1 MRFIPSKLE
10 VKKIRES
17 IPNLSNEDY
26 RIIILNGHGAIEGG
40 IVIKGD
46 IRNKPTIRQAKN
58 APVVLPKLP
67 NGMWY
72 FAQGYPGTSTMMCK
86 RVDTA
91 QFQNLNH
98 QRKRN
103 KARREPST
111 KTVKLVKPSVKKEHS
126 KTLSSS

>member
-1 MRFIPSKLE
+1 MRFIPSKPE
-10 VKKIRES
+10 VKQIRNS
-17 IPNLSNEDY
+17 IPNLSNNDY

-40 IVIKGD
+40 IVIQGQIK
-46 IRNKPTIRQAKN
+46 NQPTVKQAKN

-98 QRKRN
+98 QRKR
-103 KARREPST
+103 KSRTCPRRF
-111 KTVKLVKPSVKKEHS
+111 
-126 KTLSSS
+126 